1 MAPLSSSPAQQDLP
15 AHILVVDDDTR
26 LRKLIQKYLTEQ
38 GFLVTSASSAKAARH
53 HLDSL
58 QFDLLVL
65 DVMMPGEDGM
75 SLAADLRK
83 ESTVPILM
91 LTAMDEPHH
100 RIKGLEHGVDDYM
113 GKPFEP
119 RELLLRINSILRRVP
134 PPPDTSTNELNFG
147 MCRYDVTRGLLFRED
162 QTVHLTAAESD
173 LMRMLAL
180 NANTPVKRSALT
192 ENSSGSSNPR
202 TIDVQVTRL
211 RRKIESDPRQPR
223 YLQTVRGTGYLL
235 RTD

>member
-1 MAPLSSSPAQQDLP
+1 MTEVEQSKAL
-15 AHILVVDDDTR
+15 AHVLVVDDDSR
-26 LRKLIQKYLTEQ
+26 LRKLIQKYLKEQ
-38 GFLVTSASSAKAARH
+38 GFLVTGASSAQAARQH
-53 HLDSL
+53 MESL
-58 QFDLLVL
+58 QFDLIIL

-75 SLAADLRK
+75 SFAGSVR
-83 ESTVPILM
+83 ESNSIPILM
-91 LTAMDEPHH
+91 LTAMGEAEH

-119 RELLLRINSILRRVP
+119 RELLLRVNAILRRTP
-134 PPPDTSTNELNFG
+134 PPSDDRQHELSFG
-147 MCRYDVTRGLLFRED
+147 QCRYDIAQNILVRDGD
-162 QTVHLTAAESD
+162 TVHLTSAEAV
-173 LMRMLAL
+173 LLRTLAI
-180 NANTPVKRSALT
+180 NANMPVQRNQLSND
-192 ENSSGSSNPR
+192 ESGQANPR

>member
-1 MAPLSSSPAQQDLP
+1 MVDSPQNSR

-26 LRKLIQKYLTEQ
+26 LRKLIQKYLKEQ
-38 GFLVTSASSAKAARH
+38 GFLVTGAASAKDARQ
-53 HLDSL
+53 HLESL
-58 QFDLLVL
+58 QFDLIVL

-75 SLAADLRK
+75 SFAGAVRNDS
-83 ESTVPILM
+83 EVPILM
-91 LTAMDEPHH
+91 LTAMGEAEH
-100 RIKGLEHGVDDYM
+100 RIQGLEHGVDDYM

-119 RELLLRINSILRRVP
+119 RELLLRVNAILRRTP
-134 PPPDTSTNELNFG
+134 PPSDDSVHELSFG
-147 MCRYDVTRGLLFRED
+147 ECRYDISRNILIRDGNS
-162 QTVHLTAAESD
+162 VHLTSAEAV
-173 LMRMLAL
+173 LLRTLAI
-180 NANTPVKRSALT
+180 NANTPVQRSQLSND
-192 ENSSGSSNPR
+192 ERGHSNPR

>member
-1 MAPLSSSPAQQDLP
+1 MTGVEQSKAL
-15 AHILVVDDDTR
+15 AHILVVDDDSR
-26 LRKLIQKYLTEQ
+26 LRKLIQKYLKEQ
-38 GFLVTSASSAKAARH
+38 GFLVTGAPSAQDARQH
-53 HLDSL
+53 MESM
-58 QFDLLVL
+58 QFDLIIL

-75 SLAADLRK
+75 SFAGSVR
-83 ESTVPILM
+83 ESNSIPILM
-91 LTAMDEPHH
+91 LTAMGEAEH

-119 RELLLRINSILRRVP
+119 RELLLRVNAILRRTP
-134 PPPDTSTNELNFG
+134 PPADDRQHELSFG
-147 MCRYDVTRGLLFRED
+147 QCRYDIAQNILVRDGA
-162 QTVHLTAAESD
+162 TVHLTSAEAV
-173 LMRMLAL
+173 LLRTLAI
-180 NANTPVKRSALT
+180 NANMPVQRNQLSND
-192 ENSSGSSNPR
+192 ESGQANPR

>member
-1 MAPLSSSPAQQDLP
+1 MKSAEDSDAL

-26 LRKLIQKYLTEQ
+26 LRRLIQKYLKEH
-38 GFLVTSASSAKAARH
+38 GFLVTGASSAKNARRH
-53 HLDSL
+53 MESL
-58 QFDLLVL
+58 QFDLIVL

-75 SLAADLRK
+75 SFAGSIR
-83 ESTVPILM
+83 ENNSIPILM
-91 LTAMDEPHH
+91 LTAMGEAEH
-100 RIKGLEHGVDDYM
+100 RIKGLEQGVDDYM

-119 RELLLRINSILRRVP
+119 RELLLRVNAILRRTP
-134 PPPDTSTNELNFG
+134 PPPDDSQHELIFG
-147 MCRYDVTRGLLFRED
+147 ECRYDITRNILVRDGA
-162 QTVHLTAAESD
+162 TVHLTSAETV
-173 LMRMLAL
+173 LLRTLAI
-180 NANTPVKRSALT
+180 NANTPVQRNHLSND
-192 ENSSGSSNPR
+192 ESGQANPR